1 MTNLVML
8 YSGAVTLGALHAF
21 EPGHGKT
28 LIAAYMI
35 GTRGRAWDGI
45 LLGAIVTITHTFSV
59 ILLGIL
65 AQILSRTY
73 SEETLHNWLGLVS
86 AGIILAVG
94 IWMLRQRLSG
104 KSGHTH
110 IHLFGQGHSHD
121 HHHPHTHAHTHHH
134 DTHNHEHDEH
144 QHDHKHDHHHH
155 DSNSLE
161 HSHEHHHPH
170 THHHEHDGY
179 HEHVHHN
186 HESHE
191 QSNKEQSHHDQATS
205 KKTPWELFMLGISGG
220 IIPCPAA
227 IATLLAAIAAGKIAQ
242 GLSVT
247 LFFSLGLGI
256 VMMSIGVILSQAGR
270 LTNKI
275 GENLDFARRM
285 GVVSAL
291 LIIGIGSYTMLHSV
305 RNIWF

>member
-1 MTNLVML
+1 
-8 YSGAVTLGALHAF
+8 
-21 EPGHGKT
+21 
-28 LIAAYMI
+28 
-35 GTRGRAWDGI
+35 
-45 LLGAIVTITHTFSV
+45 
-59 ILLGIL
+59 
-65 AQILSRTY
+65 
-73 SEETLHNWLGLVS
+73 
-86 AGIILAVG
+86 
-94 IWMLRQRLSG
+94 
-104 KSGHTH
+104 
-110 IHLFGQGHSHD
+110 
-121 HHHPHTHAHTHHH
+121 
-134 DTHNHEHDEH
+134 
-144 QHDHKHDHHHH
+144 
-155 DSNSLE
+155 
-161 HSHEHHHPH
+161 
-170 THHHEHDGY
+170 
-179 HEHVHHN
+179 
-186 HESHE
+186 
-191 QSNKEQSHHDQATS
+191 
-205 KKTPWELFMLGISGG
+205 MLGISGG